1 MQVRPAAGHV
11 AGEDVVDAVVGQRPG
26 EGASVEPG
34 DEPAEGRDPDVDD
47 GVDLVKVQEL
57 DQLNLMGWSGRWSE
71 WGERSWRC
79 PCLSPI
85 RVVALAMI
93 QHYQVTRMAG

>member
-1 MQVRPAAGHV
+1 MGLQVRPAAGHV

-57 DQLNLMGWSGRWSE
+57 EDQLNLVVGLTWWLEWPVVRMG
-71 WGERSWRC
+71 
-79 PCLSPI
+79 
-85 RVVALAMI
+85 
-93 QHYQVTRMAG
+93 